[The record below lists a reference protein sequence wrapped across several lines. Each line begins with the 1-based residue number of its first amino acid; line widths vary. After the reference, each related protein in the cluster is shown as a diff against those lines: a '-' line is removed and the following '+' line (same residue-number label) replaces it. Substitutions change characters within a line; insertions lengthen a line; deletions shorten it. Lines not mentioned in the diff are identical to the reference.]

1 MLSYIISNMISNIV
15 HAPFYMGNN
24 CIGSSYH
31 CDQESLVFANLLSS
45 LRISENKSEV
55 ECVQLGK
62 TYIADMDK

>member
-1 MLSYIISNMISNIV
+1 MISNIV

-24 CIGSSYH
+24 CIGRSYH
-31 CDQESLVFANLLSS
+31 CDQESLFFANLLSS
-45 LRISENKSEV
+45 LKISENKTEV